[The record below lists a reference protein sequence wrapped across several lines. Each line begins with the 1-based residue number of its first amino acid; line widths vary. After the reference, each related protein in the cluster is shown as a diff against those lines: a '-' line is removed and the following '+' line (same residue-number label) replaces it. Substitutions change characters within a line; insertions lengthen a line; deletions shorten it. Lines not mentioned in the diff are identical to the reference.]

1 MSFNQTVIDVSVY
14 QGEIDWPRV
23 KAAGIYAAVLRAGYG
38 MYAHQKDARFE
49 EYYAGARAAGL
60 PVGAYW
66 FSYAKTAAEARREA
80 RVCLEILAGRAL
92 QMPLYFDQEE
102 SGIPAAVRTACA
114 LAFLGYIRANSRYKA
129 GYYTYTAYF
138 PSVELAAI
146 QAHCDTI
153 WLADYR
159 QNYDKTIPRD
169 MHQYTSSGSVPGIL
183 GRVDMNHLYRDFPAE
198 TKEEEKTMEFQPVT
212 GKVLRC
218 TSAARP
224 ACETFSA
231 PDVNAGL
238 GALALGESC
247 PITAQGGTVQVGGLE
262 GVWYIVH
269 TGGGGVSAGAGLG
282 PGEAYCLALPDGRC
296 VVENAPQPPAEGCAG
311 ALAAQAGQLAEV
323 KAAAQAALDRLDKLA
338 ARQEE
343 LAGAMEKLLARQQAA
358 GRAMTQ

>member
-102 SGIPAAVRTACA
+102 SSIPAAVRTACA

-183 GRVDMNHLYRDFPAE
+183 GRVDMNHLYRDFPNE
-198 TKEEEKTMEFQPVT
+198 KEDEPMYKSDTLKVGPASAGDLKTMRTLAESLIVPVQQE
-212 GKVLRC
+212 GDLLIIGPM
-218 TSAARP
+218 SAGDRTAI
-224 ACETFSA
+224 S
-231 PDVNAGL
+231 NK
-238 GALALGESC
+238 ALALGLGCEDYEA
-247 PITAQGGTVQVGGLE
+247 PEEPEEKPEEPPTVDLTEV
-262 GVWYIVH
+262 
-269 TGGGGVSAGAGLG
+269 
-282 PGEAYCLALPDGRC
+282 
-296 VVENAPQPPAEGCAG
+296 
-311 ALAAQAGQLAEV
+311 LAALRRIEATQAEQGGQLA
-323 KAAAQAALDRLDKLA
+323 ALLSGGKLLLDKLA
-338 ARQEE
+338 R
-343 LAGAMEKLLARQQAA
+343 AGQAL
-358 GRAMTQ
+358 TE

>member
-80 RVCLEILAGRAL
+80 QVCLEILAGRAL

-102 SGIPAAVRTACA
+102 SSIPAAVRTACA

-183 GRVDMNHLYRDFPAE
+183 GRVDMNHLYRDFPNE
-198 TKEEEKTMEFQPVT
+198 KEDEPMYKSDTLKVGPASAGDLKTMRTLAESLIVPVQQE
-212 GKVLRC
+212 GDLLIIGPM
-218 TSAARP
+218 SAGDRTAI
-224 ACETFSA
+224 S
-231 PDVNAGL
+231 NK
-238 GALALGESC
+238 ALALGLGCEDYEA
-247 PITAQGGTVQVGGLE
+247 PEEPEEKPEEPPTVDLTEV
-262 GVWYIVH
+262 
-269 TGGGGVSAGAGLG
+269 
-282 PGEAYCLALPDGRC
+282 
-296 VVENAPQPPAEGCAG
+296 
-311 ALAAQAGQLAEV
+311 LAALRRIEATQAEQGGQLA
-323 KAAAQAALDRLDKLA
+323 ALLSGGKLLLDKLA
-338 ARQEE
+338 R
-343 LAGAMEKLLARQQAA
+343 AGQAL
-358 GRAMTQ
+358 TE

>member
-183 GRVDMNHLYRDFPAE
+183 GRVDMNHLYRDFPNE
-198 TKEEEKTMEFQPVT
+198 KEDEPMYKSDTLKVGPASAGDLKTMRTLAESLIVPVQQE
-212 GKVLRC
+212 GDLLIIGPM
-218 TSAARP
+218 SAGDRTAI
-224 ACETFSA
+224 S
-231 PDVNAGL
+231 NK
-238 GALALGESC
+238 ALALGLGCEDYEA
-247 PITAQGGTVQVGGLE
+247 PEEPEEKPEEPPTVDLTEV
-262 GVWYIVH
+262 
-269 TGGGGVSAGAGLG
+269 
-282 PGEAYCLALPDGRC
+282 
-296 VVENAPQPPAEGCAG
+296 
-311 ALAAQAGQLAEV
+311 LAALRRIEATQAEQGGQLA
-323 KAAAQAALDRLDKLA
+323 ALLSGGKLLLDKLA
-338 ARQEE
+338 R
-343 LAGAMEKLLARQQAA
+343 AGQAL
-358 GRAMTQ
+358 TE